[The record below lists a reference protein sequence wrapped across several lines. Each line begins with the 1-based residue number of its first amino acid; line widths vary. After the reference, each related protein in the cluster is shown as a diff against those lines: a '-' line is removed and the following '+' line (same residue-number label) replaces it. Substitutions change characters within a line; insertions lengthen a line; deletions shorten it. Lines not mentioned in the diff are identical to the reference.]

1 MRGYCLLIVAKIFLV
16 LTHLQSGIQYTSKL
30 DEFENFIG
38 RMRKYG
44 VIPSC
49 FPGDSKKP
57 VILLIDD
64 LPLTNGKAAL
74 KRLQNCLHLYVQST
88 QVPTAI
94 VITDCAKVETTDLTV
109 RYLEDLQLCL
119 ENAGACKVTFLIKIV
134 GLSRFW
140 E

>member
-1 MRGYCLLIVAKIFLV
+1 MRGFRLLIVAKIFLA
-16 LTHLQSGIQYTSKL
+16 LTYLQSGIQYTSKL

-49 FPGDSKKP
+49 FPVDSRQP

-64 LPLTNGKAAL
+64 LPLTSGKAAL
-74 KRLQNCLHLYVQST
+74 RRLQNCLHLYVQST

-94 VITDCAKVETTDLTV
+94 VITDCARAETTDLTV
-109 RYLEDLQLCL
+109 RYLEELQLCL
-119 ENAGACKVTFLIKIV
+119 ENAGACCIQ
-134 GLSRFW
+134 SYN